1 MEIYGLLIKKQYL
14 DLILGGSK
22 LWELRSRNTSRRG
35 IICLI
40 ESGSGLIKGIADLN
54 STIKLDKTT
63 YDDNYELHQIGIPYE
78 DCRWNKYAW
87 EFDSV
92 EVLDHPIAYQHP
104 QGAVIWVNL
113 SDKILNSKDKDL
125 LENMI
130 ATYHEV

>member
-40 ESGSGLIKGIADLN
+40 ESGSGLIKGLADLN

-63 YDDNYELHQIGIPYE
+63 YDNNYELHQISTPYE

-113 SDKILNSKDKDL
+113 SDKILNPKDKDL
-125 LENMI
+125 LKNMI

>member
-14 DLILGGSK
+14 DLILDGSK
-22 LWELRSRNTSRRG
+22 VWELRSRNTSRRG
-35 IICLI
+35 VICLI
-40 ESGSGLIKGIADLN
+40 ESGSGLIRGLADLS
-54 STIKLDKTT
+54 STIKLDKTS
-63 YDDNYELHQIGIPYE
+63 YDDNYKLHRVSIPYE
-78 DCRWNKYAW
+78 DCRWNRYAW

-113 SDKILNSKDKDL
+113 SDKILNSEDKDL

>member
-14 DLILGGSK
+14 DLILDGSK
-22 LWELRSRNTSRRG
+22 VWELRSRNTSRRG
-35 IICLI
+35 VICLI
-40 ESGSGLIKGIADLN
+40 ESGSGLIRGLADLS
-54 STIKLDKTT
+54 STIKLDKTS
-63 YDDNYELHQIGIPYE
+63 YDSNYKLHQVNIPYE
-78 DCRWNKYAW
+78 NCKWNRYAL

>member
-14 DLILGGSK
+14 DLILDGSK
-22 LWELRSRNTSRRG
+22 VWELRSRNTSRRG
-35 IICLI
+35 VICLI
-40 ESGSGLIKGIADLN
+40 ESGSGLIRGLADLS